1 VNQSDAV
8 VLAAAIGA
16 TAGVLGAIIGGV
28 ISYFAQRGLL
38 RREFHLSRTREL
50 FDKRL
55 VALQNVIFA
64 IDFIER
70 MKDHVMAD
78 DFANR
83 TWLRLTD
90 KTPCNRLFIPKQLRS
105 DFGLVV
111 HSLYAGRSADARN
124 ELDYDALSRAKAAV
138 QRYVDA
144 EFENATRMK

>member
-1 VNQSDAV
+1 
-8 VLAAAIGA
+8 LAAAIGA

-70 MKDHVMAD
+70 MKDHE
-78 DFANR
+78 R
-83 TWLRLTD
+83 TPFFELLRDNPFSLTV
-90 KTPCNRLFIPKQLRS
+90 R
-105 DFGLVV
+105 
-111 HSLYAGRSADARN
+111 
-124 ELDYDALSRAKAAV
+124 
-138 QRYVDA
+138 
-144 EFENATRMK
+144 